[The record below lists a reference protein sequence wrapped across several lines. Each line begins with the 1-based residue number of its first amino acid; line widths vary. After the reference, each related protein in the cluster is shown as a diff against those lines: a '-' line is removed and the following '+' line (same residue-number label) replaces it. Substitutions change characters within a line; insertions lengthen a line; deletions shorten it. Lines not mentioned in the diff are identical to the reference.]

1 VEVTATD
8 VPNYYRTFIWSIDT
22 HNKGE

>member
-22 HNKGE
+22 QGE